1 MPYDLISKN
10 YSSDDTLIIF
20 STYNGSIYQTLLKKI
35 CSYPTNTKPYICLV
49 TMNSKHKLRKYC
61 NNTIVLP
68 SVKQATAN
76 HEATLEL
83 AAFNMFT
90 DILITKTH
98 S

>member
-1 MPYDLISKN
+1 
-10 YSSDDTLIIF
+10 
-20 STYNGSIYQTLLKKI
+20 
-35 CSYPTNTKPYICLV
+35 
-49 TMNSKHKLRKYC
+49 MNSKHKLRKYC

-90 DILITKTH
+90 DILVTKTH